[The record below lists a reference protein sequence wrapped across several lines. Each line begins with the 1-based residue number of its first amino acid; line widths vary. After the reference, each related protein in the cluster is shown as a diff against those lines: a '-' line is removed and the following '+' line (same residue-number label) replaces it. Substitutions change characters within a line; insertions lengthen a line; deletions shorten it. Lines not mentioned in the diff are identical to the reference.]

1 MTTAERPQRNSESR
15 LQISDRVPMPVGTS
29 PFRVKGHV
37 YQKMKADFDETAP
50 GGVAGLLAR
59 IADEEITAF
68 TEQPFMASSWYDALP
83 MMPLSL
89 AHAHALGVPFHH
101 HLRDRG
107 RQVAERDVPGIYRV
121 LLRLAT
127 PELVASRLPRASTQY
142 FDFGAAEA
150 ETLRPGLVRV
160 WQAGVPV
167 TLVPLIAAT
176 TEGFVSAA
184 MEMSGARRV
193 HVRCVDTPRDGE
205 RGGVSTL
212 RVVLEVA
219 WE

>member
-1 MTTAERPQRNSESR
+1 MTPFERAQRNSESR
-15 LQISDRVPMPVGTS
+15 LLISDRLPMPVGTS

-37 YQKMKADFDETAP
+37 YQKMKADFEETTP
-50 GGVAGLLAR
+50 GGIEYLLAR
-59 IADEEITAF
+59 IGDGALSAF
-68 TEQPFMASSWYDALP
+68 AAQPFMASSWYDALP

-107 RQVAERDVPGIYRV
+107 RDVAQRDIPGIYRF
-121 LLRLAT
+121 LLRLSS
-127 PELVASRLPRASTQY
+127 PELVASRLPRVATQY
-142 FDFGAAEA
+142 FNFGEA
-150 ETLRPGLVRV
+150 EVKTVRPGLVHV
-160 WQAGVPV
+160 SQSGVPA

-184 MEMSGARRV
+184 MEMAGAGRV
-193 HVRCVDTPRDGE
+193 LVRCVDTLRDGE
-205 RGGVSTL
+205 RAGVTTS
-212 RVVLEVA
+212 RVMLEVA